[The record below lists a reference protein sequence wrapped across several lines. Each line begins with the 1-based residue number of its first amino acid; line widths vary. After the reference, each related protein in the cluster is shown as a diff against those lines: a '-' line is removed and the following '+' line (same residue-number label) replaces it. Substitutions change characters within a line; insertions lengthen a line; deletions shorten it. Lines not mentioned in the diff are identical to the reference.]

1 MLVEVFEFFPPLLEA
16 ACDGVVVL
24 SCRDVLLHGGAA
36 DEEAVAVD
44 CAVAWP
50 VAALLLARLPPRERE
65 RLAVDVGI

>member
-1 MLVEVFEFFPPLLEA
+1 MEVSFRPLLEA
-16 ACDGVVVL
+16 ACVGVAVVL

-36 DEEAVAVD
+36 DEEVVAVD

>member
-1 MLVEVFEFFPPLLEA
+1 MEVSFRPLLEA
-16 ACDGVVVL
+16 ACVGVALLVL